1 MRRKRFIHWV
11 LYTSVALL
19 LLVGIP
25 IIINELYKIGTGYM
39 TVWGAAD
46 LLSYYGTVLGSCVTV
61 GALIITILFTK
72 KQIQHDSFIKNQKE
86 KWNRIET
93 LVSGS
98 LEKIH
103 PTRIS
108 EIISKVDSG
117 KFSNTITELHLFS
130 FQAKTALDSLF
141 GYISADDYK
150 KLEPLL
156 TSMQNAADEYCEVV
170 TKLGA
175 QYQKLIQ
182 LEIRRNALSM
192 YNTAMQNP
200 ARFMNDLMNSKRILD
215 ETANFNED
223 EIWAEIRAISGQL
236 NDMRD
241 NSYRGLLERKR
252 SIFEGINAQWAKEA
266 DNMLHLWRN

>member
-1 MRRKRFIHWV
+1 MKKAKYYVIAGII
-11 LYTSVALL
+11 ALIL
-19 LLVGIP
+19 IIGVP
-25 IIINELYKIGTGYM
+25 IVINELYKVNAGYM
-39 TVWGAAD
+39 TIWGAAD
-46 LLSYYGTVLGSCVTV
+46 VLAYYGTILGACVTV
-61 GALIITILFTK
+61 GALIITIIFTK
-72 KQIQHDSFIKNQKE
+72 KQIQRDSFIKNQEE
-86 KWNRIET
+86 KWNRIEA
-93 LVSGS
+93 LVSS
-98 LEKIH
+98 CLERIH

-108 EIISKVDSG
+108 EIISKVDSS

-156 TSMQNAADEYCEVV
+156 TSIQTAADEYCEVV
-170 TKLGA
+170 TKLSA

-200 ARFMNDLMNSKRILD
+200 ARFMNDLANSKRILD
-215 ETANFNED
+215 ETANLNED

-236 NDMRD
+236 IDMRD

-252 SIFEGINAQWAKEA
+252 SIFEGINAQWAEVA
-266 DNMLHLWRN
+266 NRMLYLWRN